1 VTESDA
7 ELVERARGGERDA
20 FGRLLER
27 HSPMARR
34 ICGRLIGTVGGVDDV
49 MQEAALQAWLG
60 LDGLRDAR
68 QFGPWLAG
76 IGLNLA
82 RRRLRTTALE
92 PWSWEAMFGGKLV
105 REPIEN
111 AAGPDECA
119 ETDELARTVR
129 AAVADLPRGQRAA
142 VLLVYLSGLSYRE
155 TAAALGIPVGAVK
168 TRLHKGRRALQRRL
182 LDLWTE
188 ELMTTSVE
196 QQMLEMRVTDV
207 RRRQGDDEHAR
218 NVVVL
223 EEVGG
228 ERQISIWV
236 GNWEASSIA
245 MLLEK
250 VKVPRPLT
258 HAFTANLL
266 RAGGVRVRQIRIHRL
281 AGETYYAEVVLD
293 GTTGQAA
300 VDARPSDCMALALEL
315 GAPILVAADVLAAA
329 EAARTARTE
338 TDRPEPTITAA
349 EIVDHIIEH
358 WPGEPKPVR

>member
-1 VTESDA
+1 MTDTDA
-7 ELVERARGGERDA
+7 DLVQRARGGDRESFA
-20 FGRLLER
+20 RLLER

-34 ICGRLIGTVGGVDDV
+34 ICARLLDAGGIDDV

-60 LDGLRDAR
+60 LDALRDAR
-68 QFGPWLAG
+68 QFGPWLTG

-82 RRRLRTTALE
+82 RRTLQTRAID
-92 PWSWEAMFGGKLV
+92 PWSWEATLGGKLV

-119 ETDELARTVR
+119 EADELATTVR
-129 AAVADLPRGQRAA
+129 GAVADLPRGQRAA

-182 LDLWTE
+182 LYLWTE
-188 ELMTTSVE
+188 DLMTTSVE
-196 QQMLEMRVTDV
+196 QQMVEMRVADV

-218 NVVVL
+218 SVVVL

-228 ERQISIWV
+228 SRQVFIWV

-250 VKVPRPLT
+250 VRVPRPLT

-266 RAGGVRVRQIRIHRL
+266 RAGGVRVRQVRIHRL
-281 AGETYYAEVVLD
+281 ANETYYAEAVLD
-293 GTTGQAA
+293 GATGQQA

-315 GAPILVAADVLAAA
+315 GAPILVAADVISAA
-329 EAARTARTE
+329 EAARAARAE
-338 TDRPEPTITAA
+338 PDQPEPTMTAA
-349 EIVDHIIEH
+349 EIVDHLIEH
-358 WPGEPKPVR
+358 WPSEPRPVR